1 MRKQFINL
9 CAKTLIVLLVLQLC
23 ASSLWAQTLKI
34 QQNNTSIAL
43 ILKEIQKQSGYSF
56 VYSNLLDGISN
67 KVSISH
73 EGSVSE
79 LTSLLDKL
87 FKGTNIVYE
96 IKGNQIALLDN
107 KIKQGSG
114 NSGKNAT
121 ANQNALKGKVI
132 DESGEALPGVIVMNK
147 TNGAYASTDIN
158 GMYSIN
164 ASKGDEI
171 LFTSIGMKEFSQV
184 IVQEAVLNVTLIT
197 DAVALDEAI
206 VVAYG
211 TAKRESITGA
221 IASVSSKSL
230 EKRPLGNAIGALEGM
245 TTGIQINNTNGEPG
259 ATPEIRIRG
268 YNTINGSNAPLYIVD
283 GMPIGGNTNDINPN
297 DIESISV
304 LKDAAS
310 AAMYGSRA
318 ANGVI
323 LITTKK
329 GASEK
334 ITVRASTNQGVYTR
348 LFPEYE
354 KLDAKQWMEAM
365 WQTGYHS
372 ILSTP
377 ANAGKYTEA
386 EAAHEATVAL
396 WDQVVYNIFNK
407 SKDQVFDANGKITPG
422 TEVKS
427 AIAGDLDWF
436 KPMERVGHRQEYN
449 VSGDAASEKS
459 NFYFS
464 LNYLNEQGYVTTSD
478 FQRFTGRMNASVSPK
493 KWIKLGLNLSGGHR
507 VSNSTSSPFYY
518 SRNMAPIYPVHVHDY
533 TTPDG
538 AYILDADGKKIYDY
552 GQYDSRPIMM
562 DYNVV
567 YERELDLHQTIRNTL
582 DGIAFADITFL
593 KDFKFSVKGSMSNV
607 NSEGRGYYN
616 SIVGS
621 AVSTNGTATRSITRD
636 RSYTFQQQLTWNR
649 TFNKVHDV
657 EVFLG
662 HENYHYRSN
671 YLYGEKYGETF
682 ADKYDLINFATIDD
696 LKDYEDNYKTE
707 GFIGRMKYAY
717 DNRVFLEA
725 SIRRDGSSRFH
736 KDNRWGN
743 FWSVG
748 GSWMISREK
757 WMKDINWINDLKL
770 RASYGEVGNDGSVGM
785 YGYMALYGLYLND
798 GKPAS
803 YKDQIEAIDIV
814 WESTNSFGVALEG
827 RYFDRFNLSIE
838 YYDKRSKD
846 LLFDVSLPLSSGSM
860 DGYTPTVTKNLGSVS
875 NRGWEFDFNIDL
887 LRKNNMHW
895 TFGLNA
901 STIKNK
907 IIKLPEEYRAKGILD
922 GNKKRVEGG
931 GIYDYWL
938 YQTAGVDMMTGRML
952 YIIDDEVYAPEKTDG
967 KTTISSTYLVKIGD
981 DYYTTRSSYAKKD
994 WEGSS
999 LPKVFGSFNTNFSWG
1014 NFALSALFT
1023 YSLGGRVYDS
1033 THQSMMSNLNADI
1046 KSLHKD
1052 LLKAW
1057 NGIPEGMT
1065 ENSPN
1070 RINRNAV
1077 PALDGYNSSDNNA
1090 MSDRWLMDG
1099 SYLMVKNVSMSY
1111 RVPSSFCNK
1120 ISISGLNIT
1129 FNVENLATTY
1139 NIKGSNP
1146 QASFNGS
1153 VSSSFSTARTFSLG
1167 LNVTL

>member
-1 MRKQFINL
+1 M
-9 CAKTLIVLLVLQLC
+9 
-23 ASSLWAQTLKI
+23 TLK
-34 QQNNTSIAL
+34 
-43 ILKEIQKQSGYSF
+43 KG
-56 VYSNLLDGISN
+56 SNLPQQ
-67 KVSISH
+67 K
-73 EGSVSE
+73 
-79 LTSLLDKL
+79 
-87 FKGTNIVYE
+87 NIAGA
-96 IKGNQIALLDN
+96 I
-107 KIKQGSG
+107 
-114 NSGKNAT
+114 
-121 ANQNALKGKVI
+121 KGKVT
-132 DESGEALPGVIVMNK
+132 DENGEALPGVIVMNK
-147 TNGAYASTDIN
+147 NTGDYTSTDID
-158 GMYSIN
+158 GLYSIN
-164 ASKGDEI
+164 AAKGDE
-171 LFTSIGMKEFSQV
+171 LAFSSIGMKDFSQLV
-184 IVQEAVLNVTLIT
+184 AQGAILDVTMIT

-221 IASVSSKSL
+221 IASVNSKAL

-259 ATPEIRIRG
+259 SAPEIRIRG
-268 YNTINGSNAPLYIVD
+268 YNTVNGSNAPLYIVD
-283 GMPIGGNTNDINPN
+283 GMPLGGNTNDINPN

-329 GASEK
+329 GSSEK
-334 ITVRASTNQGVYTR
+334 ITVRASTNQGIYTR

-354 KLDAKQWMEAM
+354 KLNAKEWMEAM

-372 ILSTP
+372 ILNTP
-377 ANAGKYTEA
+377 ANAGKYIES
-386 EAAHEATVAL
+386 EAAEIATSSL
-396 WDQVVYNIFNK
+396 WDQIVYNIFNK
-407 SKDQVFDANGKITPG
+407 SQDQVFDSNGRLTPG

-427 AIAGDLDWF
+427 QIAGDLDWF

-449 VSGDAASEKS
+449 VSGDAAYEKS

-478 FQRFTGRMNASVSPK
+478 FQRITGRMNASVSPK
-493 KWIKLGLNLSGGHR
+493 KWLKLGLNLSGSYR
-507 VSNSTSSPFYY
+507 VSNNTSSPFYY

-538 AYILDADGKKIYDY
+538 DFITDAEGTKIYDY
-552 GQYDSRPIMM
+552 GQYDARPTLR

-567 YERELDLHQTIRNTL
+567 MERQKDLNQTLRNTL
-582 DGIAFADITFL
+582 EGIAFADIVFL
-593 KDFKFSVKGSMSNV
+593 KDFKFSVKGSMSNI
-607 NSEGRGYYN
+607 NSEGRTYNN

-621 AVSTNGTATRSITRD
+621 SVSTGGSASRSISRN
-636 RSYTFQQQLTWNR
+636 RSYTFQQQLTWNK
-649 TFNKVHDV
+649 TFNTIHDV
-657 EVFLG
+657 EIFLG
-662 HENYHYRSN
+662 HENYHYRLN
-671 YLYGEKYGETF
+671 YLYGEKYGETL
-682 ADKYDLINFATIDD
+682 ANKYDLINFATIDD
-696 LKDYEDNYKTE
+696 LTDYEDNYKTE
-707 GFIGRMKYAY
+707 GYVGRAKYAY

-736 KDNRWGN
+736 KDTRWGN

-748 GSWMISREK
+748 GSWMLSREK
-757 WMKDINWINDLKL
+757 WMKDINWIDNLKL
-770 RASYGEVGNDGSVGM
+770 RASYGEVGNDGSVGL

-803 YKDQIEAIDIV
+803 YKEQIEALDIV
-814 WESTNSFGVALEG
+814 WESTNSFGVAVEG
-827 RYFDRFNLSIE
+827 RFFDRFNLSVE

-860 DGYTPTVTKNLGSVS
+860 NGYTPTVTKNLGSVS
-875 NRGWEFDFNIDL
+875 NRGFEFDFNIDL

-895 TFGLNA
+895 TFGVNA

-907 IIKLPEEYRAKGILD
+907 IVRLPEEYRESGILD
-922 GNKKRVEGG
+922 GTKKRVEGG

-938 YQTAGVDMMTGRML
+938 YQSAGVDLMTGRTL
-952 YIIDDEVYAPEKTDG
+952 YIIDDEKYAPVKTDG
-967 KTTISSTYLVKIGD
+967 KTTISSTYLVNIND
-981 DYYTTRSSYAKKD
+981 QYYTTRSSYAKKD

-999 LPKVFGSFNTNFSWG
+999 LPDVFGSFNTNLSWG
-1014 NFALSALFT
+1014 NFAFSALFT
-1023 YSLGGRVYDS
+1023 YSIGGKVYDN
-1033 THQSMMSNLNADI
+1033 TYIGLMSNLTADI
-1046 KSLHKD
+1046 KPLHKD
-1052 LLKAW
+1052 LLNAW
-1057 NGIPEGMT
+1057 NGIPQGIT
-1065 ENSPN
+1065 ETSPN
-1070 RINRNAV
+1070 RISKTAI

-1099 SYLMVKNVSMSY
+1099 SYLMVKNVSLSY
-1111 RVPSSFCNK
+1111 RVPGSFCDRLN
-1120 ISISGLNIT
+1120 ISGLNVTLNI
-1129 FNVENLATTY
+1129 ENLATTY

-1167 LNVTL
+1167 LNLTL